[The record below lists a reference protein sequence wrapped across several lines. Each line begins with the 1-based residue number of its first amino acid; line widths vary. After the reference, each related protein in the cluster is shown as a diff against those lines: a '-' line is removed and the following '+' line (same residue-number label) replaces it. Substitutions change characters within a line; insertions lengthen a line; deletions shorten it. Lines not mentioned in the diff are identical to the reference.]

1 MPTDKYNQNATRRK
15 GVDDTK
21 EVGPNCRLEMP
32 TGVEVPVTNVS
43 FSEEAETSEV
53 QYSTGFS
60 KDIAVTGVTYSG
72 SFEIP
77 GNANNIR
84 SNGWE
89 ESGSSST
96 DLPKHVANLVIKDA
110 NKTHTFVDVLL
121 NSHSKD
127 IPSDDRTTQSFDF
140 MAQRKYTSDSGT
152 NSIGSGGTGGG
163 SSTDP

>member
-1 MPTDKYNQNATRRK
+1 MPTDNFNQNAAGRNTGQ
-15 GVDDTK
+15 GVEDSK
-21 EVGPNCRLEMP
+21 EVGANCKLEIP
-32 TGVEVPVTNVS
+32 SGEEIPVNNVS

-53 QYSTGFS
+53 QYTTGFN

-84 SNGWE
+84 KLGWNDAS
-89 ESGSSST
+89 SGQT
-96 DLPKHVANLVIKDA
+96 NLPQNIDQLVIKDGT
-110 NKTHTFVDVLL
+110 KTYTFVDVLL

-140 MAQRKYTSDSGT
+140 MAQRLHSKD
-152 NSIGSGGTGGG
+152 GGTA
-163 SSTDP
+163 